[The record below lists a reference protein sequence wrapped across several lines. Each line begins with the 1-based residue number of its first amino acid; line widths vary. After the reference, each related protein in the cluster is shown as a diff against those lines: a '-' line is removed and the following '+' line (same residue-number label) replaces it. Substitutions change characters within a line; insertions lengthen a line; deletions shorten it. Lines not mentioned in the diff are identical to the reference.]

1 MKRIYFLTLDLI
13 LYSHMD
19 AGYSERYVDSIIQK
33 GQNTWYYDIT
43 TTTMITIRENRLGV
57 LYIILEKLH

>member
-1 MKRIYFLTLDLI
+1 
-13 LYSHMD
+13 MD
-19 AGYSERYVDSIIQK
+19 TGYSERYVDSIIQK

-43 TTTMITIRENRLGV
+43 TTTMKTIRENRLGV

>member
-19 AGYSERYVDSIIQK
+19 TGYSERYVNSIIQK

>member
-1 MKRIYFLTLDLI
+1 
-13 LYSHMD
+13 MD
-19 AGYSERYVDSIIQK
+19 TGYSERYVDSIIQK

-43 TTTMITIRENRLGV
+43 TTTMITIRENRLGA